1 MTGQGRDNLLDTKE
15 TSRLLGV
22 STDTIR
28 KWIKRGKIRARKV
41 EGRWMIERDSLPEMS
56 RTKQDSVQDRD
67 GTTVLSERDRHIVEL
82 ENRIR
87 ELEKDKASLQE
98 RIRELEAD
106 KAYLQERI
114 VALEKLLESLTP
126 KALPKPPLWERI
138 KRIFKRTS

>member
-1 MTGQGRDNLLDTKE
+1 MTGQGRDNLLDTE
-15 TSRLLGV
+15 GASRLLGV

-56 RTKQDSVQDRD
+56 RTKRDSVQDRD

-87 ELEKDKASLQE
+87 ELEKDKATLQE

-126 KALPKPPLWERI
+126 KALPKPSLRERI
-138 KRIFKRTS
+138 RRIFRRFS